1 MEGLTLVGNTLVEY
15 ARDGFANAQNEIL
28 ICVAAVM
35 IHMFVFRRS
44 SWKASKKKDAYSK
57 GSKTAGPSST
67 TYTSSQYE
75 QETAISTELF
85 CDLQDALNNNDFATS
100 LKHLECLRQTCRKG
114 MSSPPAAA
122 AVLFQQAG
130 QLAIKELS
138 MSQLLQKLTE
148 LGLVE
153 HALDIML
160 VECVRGAHVEPMQD
174 VRATR
179 KAQGLQFGE
188 VAYSALMQDATKPG
202 QALMLFMETAALRAP
217 TADLLRVASE
227 SALKH
232 DDTPLANAILQK
244 LPSPAPP
251 EAAGNLLRFY
261 GGGPAS
267 SETDAELLRMYKA
280 KFKDVDI
287 SCDSTAMHVIAM
299 ASIRSA
305 TPKEGEEKASGDLA
319 ELKDL
324 LSVTSETAHTALIKQ
339 LGSGKQ
345 VGPVLAVLKCSQ
357 FRGTCLSNTAIEACV
372 ECRSIDEAEQVL
384 AIAVKARVADII
396 SYNLIV
402 KAYAQTKKPQK
413 ALQIVEAMVAEGLSP
428 NGATYNHM
436 LDAAVQLNIQAV
448 WKVFDEMCS
457 TRLKPNRITCT
468 ILLRA
473 MRPGTKPAD
482 INRIM
487 VVLDQ
492 IDEELDDVLLSSV
505 VDACIRANRP
515 ELLTARLKKY
525 RASGRSTEI
534 LQITRAHT
542 YGDIIRA
549 YGFTHD
555 LEMVWETWREM
566 LARQVTPAAVT
577 LGCMV
582 EALSTNGEPDAAY
595 HLINDMLKR
604 DVWRPLVNSVIY
616 CSVLKGFSHQKRFD
630 MVWQV
635 YEEMIELK
643 LKFTSH
649 TFTSLIDAC
658 ARNSEM
664 GRIPPLLKDMRSQGI
679 QPCIMIYGA
688 MVKGCCQ
695 HYRIEEAFAVVKDME
710 ENTDCRPDEIM
721 YNTLLDGCA
730 RKGLYDMGIKVLDD
744 MQKNGVDPTNFT
756 LSVVVKLAT
765 RSLLGSRVEK
775 IDKAFALCDSVAAKY
790 NIKLNVHV
798 YNNLMNTCI
807 LNLDVHRAFDTMI
820 KMFSQGVRADGR
832 TYTLIIKACV
842 ANFWANEAAGLIR
855 AATGL
860 KGVEPRL
867 AMFDAKLLKPDGG
880 LPAALIEE
888 ALEAINKQCHQ
899 EKIAVQL
906 LQEIRSAPGSIK
918 LDPRL
923 HYRLATDLLK

>member
-1 MEGLTLVGNTLVEY
+1 MELTLIGHSLVDY
-15 ARDGFANAQNEIL
+15 ARDGFASVQNEIL
-28 ICVAAVM
+28 ICLAAVM

-44 SWKASKKKDAYSK
+44 SLTAGKKKGAYSK
-57 GSKTAGPSST
+57 GSKMASPSST
-67 TYTSSQYE
+67 TSSASHYE
-75 QETAISTELF
+75 QEPTFSTELF
-85 CDLQDALNNNDFATS
+85 CDLQSALNNNDFATT
-100 LKHLECLRQTCRKG
+100 LQHLECLRQACRKG

-122 AVLFQQAG
+122 AALFQQAG
-130 QLAIKELS
+130 QLAIKEQS
-138 MSQLLQKLTE
+138 MSQLLQKLAE

-160 VECVRGAHVEPMQD
+160 VECVRGAHMEPMQD
-174 VRATR
+174 VRETR

-188 VAYSALMQDATKPG
+188 VAYSALIQDATKPG
-202 QALMLFMETAALRAP
+202 QALMLFLETAALRAP
-217 TADLLRVASE
+217 TADLLRAASE

-251 EAAGNLLRFY
+251 EAAGGLLRFY

-267 SETDAELLRMYKA
+267 SETDAELLRMYNA

-287 SCDSTAMHVIAM
+287 SCDPAAMHIIAM

-305 TPKEGEEKASGDLA
+305 TPKEGEEKAAGDLTV
-319 ELKDL
+319 LKDM
-324 LSVTSETAHTALIKQ
+324 LSATSETAHIALIKEV
-339 LGSGKQ
+339 GSGKQ
-345 VGPVLAVLKCSQ
+345 VGPVLAVLKNSQ
-357 FRGTCLSNTAIEACV
+357 FRGTCIFNIAIEACV
-372 ECRSIDEAEQVL
+372 ECRSIEEAEQVL
-384 AIAVKARVADII
+384 AVAVKSRDADNI
-396 SYNLIV
+396 SYNLII

-413 ALQIVEAMVAEGLSP
+413 ALQLVETMVAEGIPP

-436 LDAAVQLNIQAV
+436 LDAAVQVNIQAV
-448 WKVFDEMCS
+448 WKVFDEMCA
-457 TRLKPNRITCT
+457 TRLRPNRITCT

-473 MRPGTKPAD
+473 MRAGTKPAD
-482 INRIM
+482 VNRIM
-487 VVLDQ
+487 TVLDQ

-525 RASGRSTEI
+525 RDSGRSTEI
-534 LQITRAHT
+534 LQITRSHT

-577 LGCMV
+577 LGCMA
-582 EALSTNGEPDAAY
+582 EALATNGETDAAY
-595 HLINDMLKR
+595 NLISDMLKR
-604 DVWRPLVNSVIY
+604 EVWRPLVNSVIY

-630 MVWQV
+630 KVWQV
-635 YEEMIELK
+635 YEEMVELK

-730 RKGLYDMGIKVLDD
+730 RKGLYDMGIKVLED
-744 MQKNGVDPTNFT
+744 MQRNGVPPTNFT

-765 RSLLGSRVEK
+765 RSLLGSRAEK
-775 IDKAFALCDSVAAKY
+775 IDKAFALCESVAAKHG
-790 NIKLNVHV
+790 IKMNVHV

-807 LNLDVHRAFDTMI
+807 LNLDVWRAYDTMI
-820 KMFSQGVRADGR
+820 KMLAQGVRADAR
-832 TYTLIIKACV
+832 TYTLLIKACV
-842 ANFWANEAAGLIR
+842 ANSWPHEAAGLLR

-860 KGVEPRL
+860 KGTDPRL
-867 AMFDAKLLKPDGG
+867 AKFDVKLLKPDGG

-888 ALEAINKQCHQ
+888 ALEAINKECRE

-906 LQEIRSAPGSIK
+906 LQEFRSAPGAAK

-923 HYRLATDLLK
+923 QFRLATDLLK